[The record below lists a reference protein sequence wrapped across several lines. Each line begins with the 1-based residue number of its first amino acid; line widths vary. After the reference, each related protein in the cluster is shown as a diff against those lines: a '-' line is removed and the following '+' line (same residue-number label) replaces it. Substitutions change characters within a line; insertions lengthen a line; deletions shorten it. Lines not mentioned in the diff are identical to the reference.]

1 MKNDIKCKVIKSR
14 LLKLYK
20 KQNPSYLTNY
30 KKQIKN
36 RTDLIQK
43 QLNFPLR
50 FFKDLEVGD
59 FACGSGDFGI
69 IAAKNGAKVRGYD
82 FNSVS
87 IDGAKQKCKKLK
99 IKNASF
105 FVKEFFEIKSKFDFL
120 ICTNALH
127 HLPNPYTALKHL
139 KSQVKK
145 DGFLLLSF
153 GLDSSNL
160 QHSLIKSIV
169 RNWGTKDA
177 DIIKASKYL
186 FSDHINRCVKYGMRT
201 ADSVIHD
208 QFINSQHYFLNIQKV
223 YKILGK
229 HYDLHSTWPPIFIP
243 RGDSAHNNTILETNN
258 HLFASELLWST
269 KTLDDLS
276 RAKKFSSDNNHQS
289 FQNLI
294 KKFNHKTNFSMN
306 DLLNNNYKNELIN
319 NNKKFYDID
328 FSFGINEHN
337 KKFYTELNKLFSFF
351 KRKLKSPTLKETK
364 NFLSKNNYIFKNT
377 NGLGINYFIFKK
389 KLTKFK

>member
-1 MKNDIKCKVIKSR
+1 MKNHTKSKAIKNR

-20 KQNPSYLTNY
+20 KQNPSYLVNY
-30 KKQIKN
+30 KKLIKN
-36 RTDLIQK
+36 RADFIQK

-50 FFKDLEVGD
+50 FFKGLEVGD

-69 IAAKNGAKVRGYD
+69 IAAKNGAKVKGYD
-82 FNSVS
+82 FNSIS

-105 FVKEFFEIKSKFDFL
+105 FVKEFFDIKSKFDFL

-127 HLPNPYTALKHL
+127 HLPNPYTGLKHL
-139 KSQVKK
+139 KSLVKK

-169 RNWGTKDA
+169 RNWGTKDT

-201 ADSVIHD
+201 SDSVIYD

-223 YKILGK
+223 YKILYK
-229 HYDLHSTWPPIFIP
+229 QYDLHSTWPPIFIP
-243 RGDSAHNNTILETNN
+243 RGDSALNNTILKTNN
-258 HLFASELLWST
+258 HLFASELLWSS
-269 KTLDDLS
+269 KTLDDSS
-276 RAKKFSSDNNHQS
+276 RLKNFSNDHSHRS

-294 KKFNHKTNFSMN
+294 KKFNHKTDFSIN
-306 DLLNNNYKNELIN
+306 DLLNNNYKNGYNI
-319 NNKKFYDID
+319 KKFDNID

-351 KRKLKSPTLKETK
+351 KRKFKSPTLKETK

-389 KLTKFK
+389 TG